1 MERKRYYVCV
11 FDTET
16 NELRVTPN
24 APKGRETAKQFV
36 NENTKVYR
44 VAGATMEKVVET
56 FKAEVCDVAEYVP
69 IKYPKNIPTVIEMTL
84 D

>member
-1 MERKRYYVCV
+1 MKKHYYVCV

-16 NELRVTPN
+16 YELRVTPN
-24 APKGRETAKQFV
+24 TPKGRTTAKQFV

-44 VAGATMEKVVET
+44 VAGATMENAVKT
-56 FKAEVCDVAEYVP
+56 FKAEVCDVAKYVP
-69 IKYPKNIPTVIEMTL
+69 IKYTKNIPTVTEMSL